1 MRYFIELNN
10 EDKKLTSSAEEQ
22 VTELGLCLQIWQDL
36 KKLNKMNEGLQDED
50 EVIYNILNQVL
61 TQEIGDE
68 KDILYP
74 EYYVREVTNLDVSDK
89 EE

>member
-1 MRYFIELNN
+1 MKYSVELNN
-10 EDKKLTSSAEEQ
+10 ADKKFTSSTEEQ

-36 KKLNKMNEGLQDED
+36 KKLDKMNEGLQNED
-50 EVIYNILNQVL
+50 EIIYNILNQIL

-68 KDILYP
+68 ENILYP
-74 EYYVREVTNLDVSDK
+74 EYYQREVTNLDVSDK